1 VAGSSTHRLLMIVTL
16 TAIGLLLSACAQQSP
31 ATPPGVSPGS
41 AAVPQGG
48 VFRINLGAEPDT
60 IDPNRSNF
68 ATSIAV
74 ASLVFEGL
82 LGYDKDLQ
90 LVPAVAKEVPTAA
103 NGGISSDGKTYTF
116 RLRSDVKWSDGQPLK
131 AKDFVYAIKRSLD
144 PKLAAPYASSL
155 YDIQGAEA
163 YNAALGTKAAPKEA
177 SDTQLAA
184 LREAVGVST
193 SDDTTVVIKLAA
205 PRPSFLQL
213 IALWVAWPV
222 REDIVAKYGD
232 RWTEPPNYIGNGP
245 FVLTG
250 WVHNERLEFAPN
262 ANYPGTKPNVEK
274 LVMVQIADANQAYLA
289 YVNGELEA
297 TAVPDANVRLV
308 QADQTLSQQ
317 TIRYNELVIF
327 GYQFNVKAPPFDSA
341 KVRQALA
348 MAVDRSALIEK
359 VAQGIGKVAYSLVPP
374 GMPGHDP
381 SMGKDFDF
389 NPGKAKQLL
398 AEAGYGD
405 VSKLPKITFT
415 FADTSPNRL
424 RAEFFQGQMKQ
435 NLGIDVTVE
444 ALDSK
449 TYQQRFN
456 ASQFMMVFGGWGADY
471 PDPDNFVPELFKTG
485 SGNNHLSYSNPQVDT
500 QAKLCQSDTDEK
512 KRLSAC
518 AEAQKLVVAD
528 EPWIF
533 LFYRERFWMLKP
545 YVKGF
550 QVTAKDNL
558 PGNRFYNQV
567 YIQK

>member
-1 VAGSSTHRLLMIVTL
+1 MIVTL
-16 TAIGLLLSACAQQSP
+16 TAIGLLLSACAQPSP

-116 RLRSDVKWSDGQPLK
+116 RLRNDVKWSDGQPLK

-245 FVLTG
+245 FVLTV

-359 VAQGIGKVAYSLVPP
+359 VAQGIGKVAYSPVPP

-415 FADTSPNRL
+415 FSDTSPNRL

-444 ALDSK
+444 PLDSK

-456 ASQFMMVFGGWGADY
+456 ANQFMMVFGGWGADY
-471 PDPDNFVPELFKTG
+471 PDPDNFVPELLKTG
-485 SGNNHLSYSNPQVDT
+485 SGNNHLSYSNPQVDA

-512 KRLSAC
+512 KRLAAC

-528 EPWIF
+528 QPWIF

-558 PGNRFYNQV
+558 PGNRFYSQI